1 MGKSHTSRA
10 VRVEPLQFHHL
21 SHDLRGPLNSVLGF
35 TELLL
40 EGIDGPLND
49 VQKEDLTAIYQ
60 SGTQLLRL
68 INAVVDAGKLDAGQL
83 KLSHGPVS
91 LSAVV
96 QSVTESIVPTGT
108 APDFGVNVATDT
120 PMVWADRSRVDEI
133 VAALIHYLA
142 GNLKSGH
149 IEFSATADEQR
160 AGLKLQADVAIP
172 PEKLVQLFELSAEVD
187 AAGHSKITAGGVFL
201 PLACKLAQAQN
212 GSLTVESSP
221 DSGTVFELRLP
232 RYRPESD

>member
-1 MGKSHTSRA
+1 MDKPDTHQNARY
-10 VRVEPLQFHHL
+10 EPLQIHHL

-68 INAVVDAGKLDAGQL
+68 INAAVDAGKIDAGRL
-83 KLSHGPVS
+83 KLVTGPVS
-91 LSAVV
+91 LHTAAQSAADTLAAAETPVLL
-96 QSVTESIVPTGT
+96 SVNIP
-108 APDFGVNVATDT
+108 AKFP
-120 PMVWADRSRVDEI
+120 PVWADRDRVEEI
-133 VAALIHYLA
+133 ISVIARYLHSLLKNGTIELSA
-142 GNLKSGH
+142 EDGNPLVSV
-149 IEFSATADEQR
+149 
-160 AGLKLQADVAIP
+160 KLQANVVIP
-172 PEKLVQLFELSAEVD
+172 PEKLAHLFELNARVD
-187 AAGHSKITAGGVFL
+187 AAGHSEVTEGGVFL
-201 PLACKLAQAQN
+201 PLAHRLARAQN
-212 GSLTVESSP
+212 GSLTVKSAL